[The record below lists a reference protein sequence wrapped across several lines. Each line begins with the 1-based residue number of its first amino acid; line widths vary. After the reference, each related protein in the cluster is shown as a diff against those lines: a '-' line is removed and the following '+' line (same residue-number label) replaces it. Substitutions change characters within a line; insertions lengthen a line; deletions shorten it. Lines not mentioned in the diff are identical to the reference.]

1 MKFKSEHTFEQRKA
15 ESERV
20 RAKYPDRIPGEQLSI
35 LYLFFY
41 LSYLDGSEDTLIHR
55 CIDPFFIIS
64 AVICEK
70 IEKSKIEV
78 S

>member
-35 LYLFFY
+35 LYLFY
-41 LSYLDGSEDTLIHR
+41 HR
-55 CIDPFFIIS
+55 CNDPFFIIS

>member
-1 MKFKSEHTFEQRKA
+1 ME
-15 ESERV
+15 
-20 RAKYPDRIPGEQLSI
+20 AKRRGTD
-35 LYLFFY
+35 
-41 LSYLDGSEDTLIHR
+41 DTLIHR

>member
-35 LYLFFY
+35 LYLFY
-41 LSYLDGSEDTLIHR
+41 LSYLDGSEEER
-55 CIDPFFIIS
+55 N
-64 AVICEK
+64 
-70 IEKSKIEV
+70 
-78 S
+78 